1 MTMEKSGKIITLR
14 AAGYSFDAIAKKV
27 GVAKNTVM
35 KICNE
40 YEAIEE
46 IKAQRRAILEEIFR
60 TENLLLTDRLGSLAR
75 LLNRIRLE
83 IDKRDLSVLTTE
95 SLVKLY
101 FSTLKALTDQSPVMD
116 TDDVRAESEEQYD
129 LKKNMI
135 TLT

>member
-35 KICNE
+35 KICSE

-60 TENLLLTDRLGSLAR
+60 TENLLLTARMGSLAR
-75 LLNRIRLE
+75 LSNRIRQE
-83 IDKRDLSVLTTE
+83 IDERDLSVLSTE
-95 SLVKLY
+95 SLAKLY
-101 FSTLKALTDQSPVMD
+101 FSTLKVLTDQSPLMD
-116 TDDVRAESEEQYD
+116 TDAVRAESEEQYD
-129 LKKNMI
+129 LKKRIMS
-135 TLT
+135 LT